1 MIARLRGTLV
11 YVGIESV
18 VVDVRGVG
26 YRVGVTTRTIADLP
40 TIGSEVVLHTHT
52 LVRDDQLALFGF
64 PSERELEAFTVL
76 LGASGVG
83 PKVAL
88 AVLSTLSPDQLAEAM
103 LNEDLGALSSV
114 PGIGNRT
121 AQKIVLEL
129 KPRFAAV
136 GAGVVGGGSE
146 RGKVRE
152 ALEGL
157 GYQPAEIT
165 EALGLVDAD
174 LGVEEQ
180 LRDALRTLGKGRMR

>member
-1 MIARLRGTLV
+1 
-11 YVGIESV
+11 
-18 VVDVRGVG
+18 
-26 YRVGVTTRTIADLP
+26 
-40 TIGSEVVLHTHT
+40 VVLHTYTH
-52 LVRDDQLALFGF
+52 VREDQLALFGF
-64 PSERELEAFTVL
+64 PTERELDTFSVL

-103 LNEDLGALSSV
+103 VNEDLGALSSV

-136 GAGVVGGGSE
+136 GSALVGGGSD

-165 EALGLVDAD
+165 EALTLVDAG

-180 LRDALRTLGKGRMR
+180 LRDALRTLGKGRLR